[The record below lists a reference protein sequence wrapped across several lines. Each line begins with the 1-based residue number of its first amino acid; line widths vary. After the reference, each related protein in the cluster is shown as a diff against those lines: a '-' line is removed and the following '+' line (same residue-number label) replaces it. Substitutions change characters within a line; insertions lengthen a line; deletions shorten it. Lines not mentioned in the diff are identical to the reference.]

1 MTVQK
6 MEKVLF
12 GTNGVRGVVGKEM
25 TPALALKIGAALGSE
40 VSGTIAVGRDSR
52 TSGESLGAAL
62 KAGLMACGCDVLDV
76 GILPTPALQFLV
88 RGRCK
93 GGAMITASHNPPE
106 YNGVKVID
114 EDGTEM
120 GDEDTLRIE
129 DRILHDRY
137 TLVPWQEVGMEERS
151 PTLVEDYIRGIL
163 RQFPQDMAQDLI
175 VAVDPGSGAGAHT
188 TPAILSR
195 LGCRALTINA
205 TLDGTFPGRLPE
217 PSPEGLKDLATL
229 VTSAK
234 AAFGAAHDGD
244 ADRTVFIDDQGRYVE
259 ENKEFA
265 LIAQYLCKDRKGT
278 LVMPVSTSSLV
289 EEVAHSFGCEVDYTP
304 VGSIYVAR
312 RMIEL
317 QRKGVDVVMG
327 GEGNGGL
334 IYPRHQFCRDGA
346 MTAAMM
352 VRILTGTGKS
362 LSSLLDQLPQYTMIK
377 EKISTPHRNVIIK
390 SLDTAF
396 SGEKLDRTDGIKII
410 RDQAWALVRASGTE
424 PLIRIMVES
433 NRKKNADD
441 LHREVRDAVEM
452 ALRDAEKSR
461 SP

>member
-1 MTVQK
+1 MTAQK
-6 MEKVLF
+6 MEKALF
-12 GTNGVRGVVGKEM
+12 GTNGVRGVVGKDM

-40 VSGTIAVGRDSR
+40 VKGTIAVGRDTR

-137 TLVPWQEVGMEERS
+137 ALVSWQEVGREERS
-151 PTLVEDYIRGIL
+151 PTLVEEYIQGIL
-163 RQFPQDMAQDLI
+163 RQFPPNMAEGMV
-175 VAVDPGSGAGAHT
+175 VALDPGSGAGAHT
-188 TPAILSR
+188 TPEILSR
-195 LGCRALTINA
+195 LGCKALTINA

-217 PSPEGLKDLATL
+217 PSPEGLKGLMTL
-229 VTSAK
+229 VTGAG

-244 ADRTVFIDDQGRYVE
+244 ADRTVFIDDKGRYVE

-265 LIAQYLCKDRKGT
+265 LIARFLCTGRKGA

-289 EEVAHSFGCEVDYTP
+289 EEIARSCGCEVEYTP

-317 QRKGVDVVMG
+317 QRKGMDVVMG

-352 VRILTGTGKS
+352 VRILIETGKP
-362 LSSLLDQLPQYTMIK
+362 LSHLLDQLPQYTMIK
-377 EKISTPHRNVIIK
+377 EKIPTPHSHAILK
-390 SLDTAF
+390 SLDAAF

-410 RDQAWALVRASGTE
+410 RNRTWALIRASGTE

-433 NRKKNADD
+433 NRKKNAED
-441 LHREVRDAVEM
+441 LYREVHDAMKKV
-452 ALRDAEKSR
+452 LRETGEPR
-461 SP
+461 SL

>member
-1 MTVQK
+1 MTAQK
-6 MEKVLF
+6 MEKALF
-12 GTNGVRGVVGKEM
+12 GTNGVRGVVGEDM
-25 TPALALKIGAALGSE
+25 TPALSLKIGMALGSE
-40 VSGTIAVGRDSR
+40 VRGTVAVGRDTR

-93 GGAMITASHNPPE
+93 GGAMITASHNPPQ
-106 YNGVKVID
+106 YNGVKVIA

-120 GDEDTLRIE
+120 GDEDTVRIE
-129 DRILHDRY
+129 QRILHDRY
-137 TLVPWQEVGMEERS
+137 THVTWQQVGTEMRS
-151 PTLVEDYIRGIL
+151 PALVEEYIRGIL
-163 RQFPQDMAQDLI
+163 QQFPADMARDLI

-217 PSPEGLKDLATL
+217 PSPEGLKDLAAL
-229 VTSAK
+229 VTAAK

-265 LIAQYLCKDRKGT
+265 LIAQSLCRERKGI
-278 LVMPVSTSSLV
+278 LVMPVSTSTLV
-289 EEVAHSFGCEVDYTP
+289 EEIARSCGCEVEYTP

-317 QRKGVDVVMG
+317 QAQGAKVVMG

-346 MTAAMM
+346 MTAATMAW
-352 VRILTGTGKS
+352 ILVATGKP
-362 LSSLLDQLPQYTMIK
+362 LSTLIDQLPQYTMIK
-377 EKISTPHRNVIIK
+377 EKISTPYSHAVLKN
-390 SLDTAF
+390 LDAVF
-396 SGEKLDRTDGIKII
+396 AEERLDRTDGLKII
-410 RDQAWALVRASGTE
+410 RDHAWALVRASGTE

-433 NRKKNADD
+433 NRREIAED
-441 LHREVRDAVEM
+441 LCREVREAVET
-452 ALRDAEKSR
+452 ALRSAEKSQ
-461 SP
+461 SS

>member
-1 MTVQK
+1 MTAQK
-6 MEKVLF
+6 LEKTLF

-25 TPALALKIGAALGSE
+25 TPAFALKVGAALGSE
-40 VSGTIAVGRDSR
+40 IKGTIAVGRDTR

-76 GILPTPALQFLV
+76 GILPTPALQYLV

-120 GDEDTLRIE
+120 GDEGTLRIE
-129 DRILHDRY
+129 DRILHDRFS
-137 TLVPWQEVGMEERS
+137 LVPWQEVGMEERS
-151 PTLVEDYIRGIL
+151 STLVEEYIRGIL
-163 RQFPQDMAQDLI
+163 RQFPKNLAQDMI
-175 VAVDPGSGAGAHT
+175 VALDPGSGAGVFT
-188 TPAILSR
+188 TSAILSR
-195 LGCRALTINA
+195 LGCKALTINA
-205 TLDGTFPGRLPE
+205 TPDGTFPGRLPE
-217 PSPEGLKDLATL
+217 PSPEGLKGLADL
-229 VTSAK
+229 VRSAG

-244 ADRTVFIDDQGRYVE
+244 ADRTVFIDDRGRYVE

-265 LIAQYLCKDRKGT
+265 LIARFLCAERKGT
-278 LVMPVSTSSLV
+278 VVMPVSTSMLV
-289 EEVAHSFGCEVDYTP
+289 EEIARASNCEVEYTP

-317 QRKGVDVVMG
+317 QKKGIEVVMG

-346 MTAAMM
+346 MTAATMT
-352 VRILTGTGKS
+352 RILVESGKPFS
-362 LSSLLDQLPQYTMIK
+362 VLLDDLPQYTMRK
-377 EKISTPHRNVIIK
+377 EKIPTPYGHAILK
-390 SLDTAF
+390 SLGNKF
-396 SGEKLDRTDGIKII
+396 SGETLDRTDGIKIL
-410 RDQAWALVRASGTE
+410 RDRTWALVRASGTE

-433 NRKKNADD
+433 NRKKNAED
-441 LHREVRDAVEM
+441 LYSEVRQAVEN
-452 ALRDAEKSR
+452 ALKDAG
-461 SP
+461 

>member
-1 MTVQK
+1 MTARK
-6 MEKVLF
+6 MEKTLF

-25 TPALALKIGAALGSE
+25 TPDLTLKIGAALGSE
-40 VSGTIAVGRDSR
+40 MKGTIAVGRDTR

-76 GILPTPALQFLV
+76 GILPTPALQYLV

-93 GGAMITASHNPPE
+93 AGAMITASHNPPE

-120 GDEDTLRIE
+120 GDEGTLRIE
-129 DRILHDRY
+129 DRILHNRY
-137 TLVPWQEVGMEERS
+137 ALVPWQEVGIEERS

-163 RQFPQDMAQDLI
+163 RQFPKNMAQDLV
-175 VAVDPGSGAGAHT
+175 VAVDPGFGAGAYT

-205 TLDGTFPGRLPE
+205 TVDGTFPGRLPE
-217 PSPEGLKDLATL
+217 PSPEGLKDLASL
-229 VTSAK
+229 VTSAG

-244 ADRTVFIDDQGRYVE
+244 ADRTVFIDDRGRYVE

-265 LIAQYLCKDRKGT
+265 LIARFLCTGRKGAV
-278 LVMPVSTSSLV
+278 VMPVSTSSLV
-289 EEVAHSFGCEVDYTP
+289 EEIAHSCGCEVDYTP

-352 VRILTGTGKS
+352 ARILTETGTP
-362 LSSLLDQLPQYTMIK
+362 LSILLDQLPQYTMIK
-377 EKISTPHRNVIIK
+377 EKISTPHRYRV
-390 SLDTAF
+390 LERLGTTF

-410 RDQAWALVRASGTE
+410 RDQAWALIRASGTE
-424 PLIRIMVES
+424 PLIRVMVES
-433 NRKKNADD
+433 SRKKNAED
-441 LHREVRDAVEM
+441 LYREVHESVET
-452 ALRDAEKSR
+452 ALREAGEPR
-461 SP
+461 SS

>member
-6 MEKVLF
+6 MEKTLF

-25 TPALALKIGAALGSE
+25 TPALALKIGSALGSE
-40 VSGTIAVGRDSR
+40 VKGTIAVGRDTR

-129 DRILHDRY
+129 DRILHDRFA
-137 TLVPWQEVGMEERS
+137 LVPWQEVGMEEHS

-163 RQFPQDMAQDLI
+163 RQFPKNMAENLV

-195 LGCRALTINA
+195 LGCRAITINA

-265 LIAQYLCKDRKGT
+265 LIAQYLCTNQKGT

-289 EEVAHSFGCEVDYTP
+289 EEVARSCGCEVDYTP

-317 QRKGVDVVMG
+317 QRRGIDVVMG

-352 VRILTGTGKS
+352 AQLLTGTGKT
-362 LSSLLDQLPQYTMIK
+362 LSSLLDQLPQYIMIK
-377 EKISTPHRNVIIK
+377 EKISTPHSHAIIK

-396 SGEKLDRTDGIKII
+396 SEEKLDRTDGLKII

-433 NRKKNADD
+433 NRRKNAND
-441 LHREVRDAVEM
+441 LYREVRDAVEM
-452 ALRDAEKSR
+452 ALRDTEKPQS
-461 SP
+461 S

>member
-1 MTVQK
+1 MTAQK
-6 MEKVLF
+6 MEKALF
-12 GTNGVRGVVGKEM
+12 GTNGVRGVVGKDM

-40 VSGTIAVGRDSR
+40 VKGTVAVGRDTR
-52 TSGESLGAAL
+52 TSGESLGSAL
-62 KAGLMACGCDVLDV
+62 KAGLMACGCDVMDV
-76 GILPTPALQFLV
+76 GILPTPALQYLV
-88 RGRCK
+88 RSRCK

-120 GDEDTLRIE
+120 GDESTLRIE

-137 TLVPWQEVGMEERS
+137 ALVSWQEVGMEERS
-151 PTLVEDYIRGIL
+151 PTLVEDYIRGVL
-163 RQFPQDMAQDLI
+163 GQFAPNMAQDLV

-195 LGCRALTINA
+195 LGCRALTVNA

-217 PSPEGLKDLATL
+217 PTPEGLKNLATL

-244 ADRTVFIDDQGRYVE
+244 ADRTVFIDEQGRYVE
-259 ENKEFA
+259 ENREFA
-265 LIAQYLCKDRKGT
+265 LIARFLCRERKGAV
-278 LVMPVSTSSLV
+278 VMPVSTSSLV
-289 EEVAHSFGCEVDYTP
+289 EEIARSCGCEVDYTP

-352 VRILTGTGKS
+352 ARILTETGKP
-362 LSSLLDQLPQYTMIK
+362 LSALLDELPHYTMIK
-377 EKISTPHRNVIIK
+377 EKISTPHSRVILK
-390 SLDTAF
+390 GLDAVF
-396 SGEKLDRTDGIKII
+396 SGEKLDRTDGLKII
-410 RDQAWALVRASGTE
+410 RDQAWALIRASGTE

-433 NRKKNADD
+433 NRKKNAED
-441 LHREVRDAVEM
+441 LHQEVHEAVET
-452 ALRDAEKSR
+452 ALRDAGESR
-461 SP
+461 SS